1 MRPTGNP
8 TLSTAALDYD
18 STMIGAMELTSKKRV
33 FAVQLPGVK
42 KHSRHVLEPNGPAL
56 AELIERLKSRSAAAG
71 KPIARVIMT
80 HEAGRD
86 GFWLARFL
94 ERRGVEVHVM
104 QSSSL
109 PVDRR
114 ARRAKTDVIDVEMLL
129 RTLMAWL
136 RGEPRV
142 CSMVPV
148 PSEADEEARR
158 AHRERE
164 DLIGARRS
172 LLNKIDGILAT
183 LGIEGYRALRRDRR
197 VRLADLRQPDGAP
210 LPLAALGRIERLLD
224 RLELV
229 MTQIKGVEKARD
241 AVVAKPAAE
250 NDNERMI
257 RDLSGVRG
265 VGVESATLLVREAF
279 CREFANRRSLGA
291 YAGLAGTPFASGGMQ
306 REQGIGK
313 DGNHRLRALVVEL
326 AWFWLRYQPDS
337 ALAQWFRARVGGA
350 KGRVAKIMI
359 VALARKLLI
368 ALWRFAKDGVIPE
381 GAAMKA

>member
-1 MRPTGNP
+1 
-8 TLSTAALDYD
+8 
-18 STMIGAMELTSKKRV
+18 
-33 FAVQLPGVK
+33 
-42 KHSRHVLEPNGPAL
+42 
-56 AELIERLKSRSAAAG
+56 
-71 KPIARVIMT
+71 
-80 HEAGRD
+80 
-86 GFWLARFL
+86 
-94 ERRGVEVHVM
+94 M

-158 AHRERE
+158 RHRERE

-183 LGIEGYRALRRDRR
+183 LGIAGYRALRRDRR
-197 VRLADLRQPDGAP
+197 AQLADLRQPDGAP
-210 LPLAALGRIERLLD
+210 LPLAALARIERLLD

-241 AVVAKPAAE
+241 VMVAKPAAE
-250 NDNERMI
+250 NDNER
-257 RDLSGVRG
+257 DEFATAGVRG
-265 VGVESATLLVREAF
+265 VGIESATLLVREAF
-279 CREFANRRSLGA
+279 CRDFANRRSLGA
-291 YAGLAGTPFASGGMQ
+291 YAGLVGTPFASGGMQ
-306 REQGIGK
+306 REQGISK
-313 DGNHRLRALVVEL
+313 DGNRRLRALVVEL
-326 AWFWLRYQPDS
+326 AWFWLRFQPDS
-337 ALAQWFRARVGGA
+337 ARAKWFRERVSQAR
-350 KGRVAKIMI
+350 GRVCKIMI

-368 ALWRFAKDGVIPE
+368 ALALRQGWRHSGGGDDESIRTTFIATSLLVKDRRSPSIPQDPE
-381 GAAMKA
+381 QGAVSQSGAAARNSFSRIPGSWFGIANPTGYEVGEESLAATNWSSLATRNEEQFRCLTTKPPYEGNRI